1 MFRRSDLGL
10 VRIVPAAVAL
20 LVFAQTATLPA
31 TQDPPLPSGR
41 EILAKHVKAIG
52 GDGPY
57 KAVKSI
63 RASGRFEM
71 PAQQI
76 SGDFVMLAARPNK
89 QRVKVTVGPIGEIE
103 SGYDGKVGWRM
114 DPMQG
119 PAVLTGKELSE
130 AADDAWFDG
139 ALYGSDFVTEA
150 TTVGKQTFPPPPPSG
165 RPPSSITSRPAYKV
179 KLVLKSG
186 NERFE
191 YFDAETGLQI
201 GSESTRMTPQ
211 GPVPVVSILSDYRK
225 FGALM
230 MPASLTQQLMGIEQ
244 VVSVNTYEYDNVPAD
259 AFDLPPAIKA
269 LIK

>member
-1 MFRRSDLGL
+1 MFRRPALGL
-10 VRIVPAAVAL
+10 VRIVPAAVAV
-20 LVFAQTATLPA
+20 LVFAQTTLPA
-31 TQDPPLPSGR
+31 TQDAQMPPGR

-52 GDGPY
+52 GEAPY

-89 QRVKVTVGPIGEIE
+89 QRVKVTVSGIGEIE
-103 SGYDGKVGWRM
+103 SGYDGKVGWRV

-119 PAVLTGKELSE
+119 PALLADKELSE

-139 ALYGSDFVTEA
+139 ALYGSDFVAEA
-150 TTVGKQTFPPPPPSG
+150 TTVGKITFEG
-165 RPPSSITSRPAYKV
+165 QEAYKV
-179 KLVLKSG
+179 KLVLKSK

-191 YFDAETGLQI
+191 FFDVKTGLQI
-201 GSESTRMTPQ
+201 GSESTRATPQ
-211 GPVPVVSILSDYRK
+211 GMMPVTGVLRDYRK

-230 MPASLTQQLMGIEQ
+230 LPGSLVQKLMGIEQ
-244 VVSVNTYEYDNVPAD
+244 VVNVNSYEFDNVPAE

>member
-1 MFRRSDLGL
+1 MFRRFDLGL
-10 VRIVPAAVAL
+10 VRLVPAAVAV

-31 TQDPPLPSGR
+31 TQDAPLPSGR
-41 EILAKHVKAIG
+41 DILAKHVKAIG
-52 GDGPY
+52 GEAPY

-76 SGDFVMLAARPNK
+76 AGDFVMVAARPNK
-89 QRVKVTVGPIGEIE
+89 QRVKVTVPGIGEID

-114 DPMQG
+114 DPIQG
-119 PAVLTGKELSE
+119 PALLTDKELSE
-130 AADDAWFDG
+130 AADDAYFEG
-139 ALYGSDFVTEA
+139 ALYGADFVTEA
-150 TTVGKQTFPPPPPSG
+150 TTIARVNFPPPIGGDASQG
-165 RPPSSITSRPAYKV
+165 QPAYKV
-179 KLVLKSG
+179 KLVLKSK

-191 YFDAETGLQI
+191 FFDVNTGLQI
-201 GSESTRMTPQ
+201 GSESTRATPM
-211 GPVPVVSILSDYRK
+211 GPMPVVSVLRDYRK

-230 MPASLTQQLMGIEQ
+230 MPASLIQRLMGVEQ
-244 VVSVNTYEYDNVPAD
+244 IVNVNTYEYDTVPAD

>member
-1 MFRRSDLGL
+1 MFRRFDLGL
-10 VRIVPAAVAL
+10 VRLVSAAVAV

-41 EILAKHVKAIG
+41 DILAKHVKAIG
-52 GDGPY
+52 GEAPY

-76 SGDFVMLAARPNK
+76 SGEFEMMAARPNK
-89 QRVKVTVGPIGEIE
+89 QRVKVTVSGIGEIE
-103 SGYDGKVGWRM
+103 SGYDGKVGWRV
-114 DPMQG
+114 DPMSG
-119 PAVLTGKELSE
+119 PALLTGKELSE
-130 AADDAWFDG
+130 AADDAFFDG
-139 ALYGSDFVTEA
+139 ALYGPDFVGEA
-150 TTVGKQTFPPPPPSG
+150 TTVGKQTFEG
-165 RPPSSITSRPAYKV
+165 RPAYKV
-179 KLVLKSG
+179 KIVLKSG

-201 GSESTRMTPQ
+201 GSETTRATPM
-211 GPVPVVSILSDYRK
+211 GMMPVVSVLRDYRK

-230 MPASLTQQLMGIEQ
+230 MPASLTQRLMGVEQ
-244 VVSVNTYEYDNVPAD
+244 VVNVNTYEYDTVPAT

>member
-1 MFRRSDLGL
+1 MFRRPDFGL
-10 VRIVPAAVAL
+10 VRFVPVAVGL
-20 LVFAQTATLPA
+20 LVFAQAATLPA
-31 TQDPPLPSGR
+31 AQDPPLPSGR

-52 GDGPY
+52 GEGGY

-89 QRVKVTVGPIGEIE
+89 QRVKVTVSGIGEIE
-103 SGYDGKVGWRM
+103 SGYDGKVGWRV

-119 PAVLTGKELSE
+119 PAVLADKELSE

-139 ALYGSDFVTEA
+139 ALYGPDFVAEA
-150 TTVGKQTFPPPPPSG
+150 TTVGRVTFEG
-165 RPPSSITSRPAYKV
+165 QQAYKV
-179 KLVLKSG
+179 KLVLKSK

-191 YFDAETGLQI
+191 FFDVNTGLQI
-201 GSESTRMTPQ
+201 GSESTRVTPQ
-211 GPVPVVSILSDYRK
+211 GPVPVTSVLRDYRK

-230 MPASLTQQLMGIEQ
+230 MPASLTQKLLGIEQ
-244 VVSVNTYEYDNVPAD
+244 IVNVNTYEFDGVPAD

>member
-1 MFRRSDLGL
+1 MFRRFDLGL
-10 VRIVPAAVAL
+10 VRLVPAAVAV

-31 TQDPPLPSGR
+31 TQDALPSGR
-41 EILAKHVKAIG
+41 DILAKHVKAIG
-52 GDGPY
+52 GEAPY

-76 SGDFVMLAARPNK
+76 AGDFVMVAARPNK
-89 QRVKVTVGPIGEIE
+89 QRVKVTVPGIGEID

-114 DPMQG
+114 DPIQG
-119 PAVLTGKELSE
+119 PALLTDKELSE
-130 AADDAWFDG
+130 AADDAYFEG
-139 ALYGSDFVTEA
+139 ALYGPDFVTEA
-150 TTVGKQTFPPPPPSG
+150 TTIARVSFPPPIGGDASQG
-165 RPPSSITSRPAYKV
+165 QPAYKV
-179 KLVLKSG
+179 KLVLKSK

-191 YFDAETGLQI
+191 FFDVNTGLQI
-201 GSESTRMTPQ
+201 GSESTRATPM
-211 GPVPVVSILSDYRK
+211 GPMPVVSVLRDYRK

-230 MPASLTQQLMGIEQ
+230 MPASLIQRLMGVEQ
-244 VVSVNTYEYDNVPAD
+244 IVNVNTYEYDTVPAD